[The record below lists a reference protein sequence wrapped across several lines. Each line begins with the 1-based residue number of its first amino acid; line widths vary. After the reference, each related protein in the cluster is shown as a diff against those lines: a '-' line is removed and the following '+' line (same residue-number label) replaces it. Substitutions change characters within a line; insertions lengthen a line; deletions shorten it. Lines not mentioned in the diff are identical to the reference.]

1 MIPEKSLWIGWQR
14 FLPES
19 EHPAAYL
26 IYRPCPGNQGQIRDP
41 MPVSPRMAAM
51 SRPPHADADG
61 SAHAPC
67 KTYPQVEGKEG
78 KCSHHHKAAAGRNS
92 RNEITS
98 GITGFT
104 QMQSVSTAV
113 KVQAVRQNSRSENF
127 PI

>member
-1 MIPEKSLWIGWQR
+1 MAALSSGIRAPGSIPNFTGHVQGIR
-14 FLPES
+14 
-19 EHPAAYL
+19 
-26 IYRPCPGNQGQIRDP
+26 GQIRDP

-51 SRPPHADADG
+51 SRPPMLMPMEAPMPHAKLIHRWRARRG
-61 SAHAPC
+61 SVPI
-67 KTYPQVEGKEG
+67 TIRT
-78 KCSHHHKAAAGRNS
+78 AAGRNS
-92 RNEITS
+92 RNETTS